1 MYMVGGGAG
10 EGGEV
15 WMVVN
20 VGNESENC
28 SVGGSALMS
37 CDKRYCDEDLSHWY
51 CDYLEQPDHEDE
63 DVGHVDGTVCDGC
76 GYQRESD
83 ELNRYSSLL
92 PMLML
97 GDVVARIG

>member
-15 WMVVN
+15 WMVLT

-37 CDKRYCDEDLSHWY
+37 CDKRYCDEDLSHW
-51 CDYLEQPDHEDE
+51 EQPDHEGE
-63 DVGHVDGTVCDGC
+63 DVGHVDGTGCDGC

-83 ELNRYSSLL
+83 ELSMYSPLL
-92 PMLML
+92 PMLIL